1 MQSDRL
7 QTLDRFNIPF
17 SLQGIPV
24 VENFV
29 GRDEQL
35 HQIEQQLQ
43 PTLTEKSGR
52 KVFVIH
58 GLGGIGKTQLAVKY
72 ARNRQD
78 EYSAVV
84 WIDGSSRD
92 RLQQSFLDAA
102 KRIPRGQLQVDVA
115 TALDSAQVD
124 MQAVMRSVLYWLSL
138 PGNWK
143 WLLVI
148 DNVDREFRGLGK
160 DEQGF
165 DPRQAMPH
173 SDHGSIL
180 ITSRLSTLQGIS
192 EDLQL
197 RHVSES
203 EAKEILERQAGRSL
217 KGWSTIL
224 ASSFREY

>member
-1 MQSDRL
+1 M
-7 QTLDRFNIPF
+7 PF

-24 VENFV
+24 IGKFV

-35 HQIEQQLQ
+35 RQLEQQLQ
-43 PTLTEKSGR
+43 PTLTEKGGR

-72 ARNRQD
+72 ARDHQD

-84 WIDGSSRD
+84 WIDGSTRD
-92 RLQQSFLDAA
+92 RVQQSFLDAA
-102 KRIPRGQLQVDVA
+102 KRLPQEQLQVDVA
-115 TALDSAQVD
+115 VALDSAQVD
-124 MQAVMRSVLYWLSL
+124 MKAVMRGMLQWMSL

-143 WLLVI
+143 WLLI
-148 DNVDREFRGLGK
+148 LDNIDREFRGPGK

-165 DPRQAMPH
+165 DPKEAMPD

-180 ITSRLSTLQGIS
+180 ITSRLSNLQGIG
-192 EDLQL
+192 EALPL
-197 RHVSES
+197 GRVNES

-217 KGWSTIL
+217 QGWSL
-224 ASSFREY
+224 APVPS